1 MRTLNRLSTLKV
13 SGLKGKGMYADGGGL
28 YLRIGESGTK
38 GWIFRFGENGKLH
51 DMGLG
56 PLHTIS
62 LAEARELATEC
73 RKLRLKG
80 IDPIAHRRASL
91 AARKASAAKAMTFRQ
106 CAESYMASHED
117 AWRNAI
123 HRNQW
128 RRSLATYVYPALG
141 GLPVAAIDTG
151 LVMKIIEP
159 LWKSKTET
167 ASRVRARIEGI
178 LDWAKVR
185 GFRAGENP
193 ARWRGHLDH
202 LLPARAR
209 VKRVKHFA
217 AMPYAQ
223 IGGFMADLRDQTNLG
238 ARALEFTILTAARTE
253 QTRGATWPEID
264 LGAKIWT
271 IPAERM
277 KGGREH
283 KVPLSA
289 PAVALLKDM
298 AAIRHSDFV
307 FPGAGERPIYARAM
321 AMALRR
327 HTRDD
332 VTVHGFRS
340 TFRDWAAEQTDFPR
354 EVAEHALAHSIGSAV
369 ERAYARGDLFDK
381 RRKLMN
387 AWADVCAKPPVS
399 VAVTPT
405 RRVR

>member
-1 MRTLNRLSTLKV
+1 MRTLNRLSALKV
-13 SGLKGKGMYADGGGL
+13 GGLKGKGMYADGGGL
-28 YLRIGESGTK
+28 YLRISESRTK
-38 GWIFRFGENGKLH
+38 GWISRFRENGKLH

-73 RKLRLKG
+73 RKLRLQG
-80 IDPIAHRRASL
+80 VDPIAHRRASL
-91 AARKASAAKAMTFRQ
+91 AARKASAAKAMTFKQ
-106 CAESYMASHED
+106 CAEAFMASHED
-117 AWRNAI
+117 AWRNAV

-128 RRSLATYVYPALG
+128 RRSLVTYVYPALG
-141 GLPVAAIDTG
+141 DLPVATIDTG

-167 ASRVRARIEGI
+167 ASRVRARIEGV
-178 LDWAKVR
+178 LDWARVR

-202 LLPARAR
+202 LLPARSR

-217 AMPYAQ
+217 AMPYAE
-223 IGGFMADLRDQTNLG
+223 IGGFMADLREQTHLG

-253 QTRGATWPEID
+253 QTLGATWNEID
-264 LGAKIWT
+264 LAASIWT

-298 AAIRHSDFV
+298 AAIRRSNFV
-307 FPGAGERPIYARAM
+307 FPGGREGPIYGRAM
-321 AMALRR
+321 AMAL
-327 HTRDD
+327 
-332 VTVHGFRS
+332 S
-340 TFRDWAAEQTDFPR
+340 TTLADSVYAAIPPGPI
-354 EVAEHALAHSIGSAV
+354 VGSSGSA
-369 ERAYARGDLFDK
+369 EA
-381 RRKLMN
+381 
-387 AWADVCAKPPVS
+387 
-399 VAVTPT
+399 VA
-405 RRVR
+405 